1 MRPGDFCVEHMP
13 GTPGRLIRLGQWL
26 AGDGFADYE
35 HAAVCVR
42 IATDGRPIVVQAE
55 PGGAH
60 IGFARRDALWS
71 DLPLTET
78 QRKAIVRAASG
89 YIGTPYSW
97 LDYVAIAAHRFRI
110 PTPGLRRYI
119 AATGHMICSQL
130 VAQCYDDAGV
140 HLFTDGRWP
149 GSVTPAD
156 LYHLITKERS

>member
-13 GTPGRLIRLGQWL
+13 GPPGRLIRLGQWL

-35 HAAVCVR
+35 HAAVCVS
-42 IATDGRPIVVQAE
+42 IQDGRARVVQAE
-55 PGGAH
+55 PGGARY
-60 IGFARRDALWS
+60 GWARSDALWS
-71 DLPLTET
+71 DMPLTAS
-78 QRKAIVRAASG
+78 QRQAIVQAARG
-89 YIGTPYSW
+89 YVGTPYSW
-97 LDYVAIAAHRFRI
+97 LDYAAIAAHRFHI
-110 PTPGLRRYI
+110 PAPGLRRYI

-156 LYHLITKERS
+156 LYRLITKDSS